1 MNRAV
6 RASLAL
12 LVVTGLIAC
21 ETRTAEETG
30 TTETEAG
37 SVDPAAVEAEI
48 DARGNEFERAIEA
61 NDADAVAV
69 MYADDAILLPPN
81 APRVTGMQGIR
92 ASFAEW
98 LEMDP
103 DAAVELTADEVVVAE
118 SGELAYEIGTAQV
131 SGSTPD
137 GGTYEDTGKYLVV
150 WENEGGEWMMVAD
163 MWSSD
168 APAPGMEGSQADGSV
183 ETEAEG
189 SEDASAE
196 DTGSESGQPES

>member
-12 LVVTGLIAC
+12 LVVAGLLAC

-30 TTETEAG
+30 TTGAEAG
-37 SVDPAAVEAEI
+37 SVDPATVESEI
-48 DARGNEFERAIEA
+48 DARGDDFERAIEA
-61 NDADAVAV
+61 GDADAVAAL
-69 MYADDAILLPPN
+69 YADDAVLLPPN
-81 APRVTGMQGIR
+81 MPRVTGTQGIR
-92 ASFAEW
+92 STFAEW

-103 DAAVELTADEVVVAE
+103 DAAIELTADEVVVAE

-131 SGSTPD
+131 SGSAPD

-150 WENEGGEWMMVAD
+150 WRNDGDEWLMVAD

-168 APAPGMEGSQADGSV
+168 APAEGA
-183 ETEAEG
+183 
-189 SEDASAE
+189 
-196 DTGSESGQPES
+196 GSESGQPES